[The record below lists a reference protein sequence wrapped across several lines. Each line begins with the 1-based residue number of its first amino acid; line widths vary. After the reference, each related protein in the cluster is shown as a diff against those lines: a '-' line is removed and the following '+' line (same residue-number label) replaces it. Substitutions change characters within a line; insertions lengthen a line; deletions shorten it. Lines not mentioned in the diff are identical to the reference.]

1 MQLARPIAPA
11 LWLPIEEHQGRREWF
26 GDKLLR
32 IAISSPLV
40 TSREVT
46 QHATPTRGGVI
57 DCQRCCVVQNLAL
70 IVCGSFGDSAGHGQ
84 AIGSSTNSGI
94 ARSVRR

>member
-1 MQLARPIAPA
+1 MASDQALADRAPV
-11 LWLPIEEHQGRREWF
+11 
-26 GDKLLR
+26 
-32 IAISSPLV
+32 V
-40 TSREVT
+40 TSREFT

-57 DCQRCCVVQNLAL
+57 DCQRRCVVQNLAL